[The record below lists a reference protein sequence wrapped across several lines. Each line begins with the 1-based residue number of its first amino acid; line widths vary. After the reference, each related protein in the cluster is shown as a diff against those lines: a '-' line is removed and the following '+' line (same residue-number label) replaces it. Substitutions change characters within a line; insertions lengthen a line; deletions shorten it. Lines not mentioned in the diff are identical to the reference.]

1 MYIEINIIMNC
12 DIIKNFEINLT
23 YNRAVFLPDQNFNK
37 NLNILRTKGA
47 LKVKLKAFSSFLKGF
62 QL

>member
-1 MYIEINIIMNC
+1 MNC